1 MLYLYQNRGG
11 KPSMNIVRVNRKN
24 QVNIPK
30 EVVEVVNL
38 GPERYV
44 QVIADSNNVIHLIP
58 ITPEPLYSKEAL
70 EGLDRLVEREKNKAQ
85 EVRGPEQIRKI
96 FKHS

>member
-1 MLYLYQNRGG
+1 
-11 KPSMNIVRVNRKN
+11 MNIVRVNQKN
-24 QVNIPK
+24 QINIPK
-30 EVVEVVNL
+30 EVAEAVNF

-58 ITPEPLYSKEAL
+58 ITPEPLYSKTAL
-70 EGLDRLVEREKNKAQ
+70 EGLDRLVERERDEAA

-96 FKHS
+96 FKRS